1 MKKGGKHHQMSEIQ
15 LVTACFYSLGGSWE
29 RFRVI
34 RRDSGT
40 KRGHFAGFWS
50 ALQCPFPASVKP
62 SAGTGFQC
70 LASVSESVA
79 LRFSVLS
86 GVSESVALRCPVS
99 ALRADLEHLTSV
111 PVALCACWLEVV
123 DLDSTAVLPTRTL
136 ACMHAQ
142 SVTTQTEQPQCRHT

>member
-1 MKKGGKHHQMSEIQ
+1 MSEIQ

-111 PVALCACWLEVV
+111 PVALCACWMWC
-123 DLDSTAVLPTRTL
+123 S
-136 ACMHAQ
+136 
-142 SVTTQTEQPQCRHT
+142 HT